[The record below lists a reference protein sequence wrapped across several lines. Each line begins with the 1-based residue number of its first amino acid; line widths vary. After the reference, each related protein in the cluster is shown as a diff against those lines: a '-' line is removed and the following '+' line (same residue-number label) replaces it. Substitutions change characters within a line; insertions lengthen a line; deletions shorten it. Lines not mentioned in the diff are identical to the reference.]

1 MSMTKKTV
9 RITDDFNENI
19 NEVSKIVIFAL
30 KKLTSKPH
38 LSADSFIVR
47 LRQAVREKV
56 EKL

>member
-1 MSMTKKTV
+1 MTKKTV